1 METMS
6 YNKIRKNKTSSMG
19 VYAFFLFIILGS
31 GLVFYS
37 IINEPEPVVLG
48 KDPLKEVNVYEDDDS
63 AETLSDNVV
72 SVKDLSYDVVDSASS
87 SKEGNFAISMTLPK
101 VSINGQEVESIN
113 TEIAEHYNERSKTL
127 ASQMKNAE
135 NKFTY
140 KVTYKQYENEVDGKK
155 ILSITVHER
164 IIDNAKGTSTTDR
177 VDAYNID
184 LAGSKLLTQE
194 EAAQD
199 ILGSNYS
206 SLINEQ
212 VKSTVI
218 AAKMAIESKYD
229 YTVTGTEQFYIKEN
243 QFHILL
249 NEGEVVD
256 KSYGVV
262 DIAITK

>member
-19 VYAFFLFIILGS
+19 VYAFFLFIILGT
-31 GLVFYS
+31 GLVAYS

-48 KDPLKEVNVYEDDDS
+48 KDPLKEINVNENDT
-63 AETLSDNVV
+63 AETISENTTNIEDIT
-72 SVKDLSYDVVDSASS
+72 YDVVDIASS
-87 SKEGNFAISMTLPK
+87 SKEGNFSINMTLPK
-101 VSINGQEVESIN
+101 VSINNEEVDTIN
-113 TEIAEHYNERSKTL
+113 SQIVEHYNERSKTL

-140 KVTYKQYENEVDGKK
+140 KVTYKEYENKVGDKK

-184 LAGSKLLTQE
+184 LAEKKILTQE
-194 EAAQD
+194 EAALEV
-199 ILGSNYS
+199 LGSNYS
-206 SLINEQ
+206 SLISEQ

-229 YTVTGTEQFYIKEN
+229 YTITGMEQYYIKEN
-243 QFHILL
+243 KFHILL

-262 DIAITK
+262 DVTITK